1 MIKEKLSHQGKSVCQ
16 RNQYA
21 SRSITVVNAW
31 KIIFPLCEV
40 IGQSVNVMLPSV
52 AANLQ
57 VTISK
62 VNISV

>member
-21 SRSITVVNAW
+21 RSVTVVKAW